1 MSGINNFTIKKIID
15 EIDGDLKQ
23 NFVGVF
29 PSNET
34 FKFFKFKHLI
44 REKKYPYPFMI
55 MNTDR
60 SNKEGEHWWSLL
72 EISSKQQIF
81 LFDSFGFVG
90 PKEFIIDNDKQII
103 DQFFYGLEKIN
114 KKDKI
119 INLTYVH
126 FDNESYKKVNKDSLT
141 PTARDFFHSLSQF
154 SKVHN
159 EISVNVYMEDDQL
172 QNMKSDTCGL
182 FQLYFYMNLFLSKE
196 SRKIVGNRTLNLRKI
211 KNLLNEIFSKNMSQN
226 EIVVENF
233 AAEHNIKRE

>member
-1 MSGINNFTIKKIID
+1 MSGISNFTIKKIIN
-15 EIDGDLKQ
+15 EIDGDLKR

-29 PSNET
+29 PSNE
-34 FKFFKFKHLI
+34 FFKFKHLI
-44 REKKYPYPFMI
+44 REKKAPYPFMI

-90 PKEFIIDNDKQII
+90 LKEFIIDNGKQII

-159 EISVNVYMEDDQL
+159 ENSVDIYMVDDQL
-172 QNMKSDTCGL
+172 QNIKSDTCGL
-182 FQLYFYMNLFLSKE
+182 CQLYFYMNLFLPKE
-196 SRKIVGNRTLNLRKI
+196 SSKMVGNRTLNLRTI
-211 KNLLNEIFSKNMSQN
+211 KNLLNEIFNKNISQN

>member
-1 MSGINNFTIKKIID
+1 MSGISNFTIKKLIN
-15 EIDGDLKQ
+15 EIDGDLKH

-29 PSNET
+29 PSNDT

-44 REKKYPYPFMI
+44 REKKAPYPFMI

-72 EISSKQQIF
+72 EISTKDQIF

-90 PKEFIIDNDKQII
+90 LKEFIVDDDKQII

-119 INLTYVH
+119 INLTYVR
-126 FDNESYKKVNKDSLT
+126 FDTASYRKVKKETLT
-141 PTARDFFHSLSQF
+141 PTARDFFHSLSEF

-159 EISVNVYMEDDQL
+159 
-172 QNMKSDTCGL
+172 
-182 FQLYFYMNLFLSKE
+182 
-196 SRKIVGNRTLNLRKI
+196 
-211 KNLLNEIFSKNMSQN
+211 KNWG
-226 EIVVENF
+226 
-233 AAEHNIKRE
+233 

>member
-1 MSGINNFTIKKIID
+1 MSGISNFTIKKIIN
-15 EIDGDLKQ
+15 EIDVDLKQ

-29 PSNET
+29 PSNDT

-44 REKKYPYPFMI
+44 REKKAPYPFMI

-72 EISSKQQIF
+72 EISNKDQIF

-90 PKEFIIDNDKQII
+90 LKEFIVDDDKQII

-119 INLTYVH
+119 INLTYVR
-126 FDNESYKKVNKDSLT
+126 FDTALYKKVKKETLT
-141 PTARDFFHSLSQF
+141 PTARDFFHSLSEF

-159 EISVNVYMEDDQL
+159 NNWVDIYMVDDQL
-172 QNMKSDTCGL
+172 QNIKSDTCGL
-182 FQLYFYMNLFLSKE
+182 FQLYFYINLFLPKE
-196 SRKIVGNRTLNLRKI
+196 GSQIVSNRTLTLKTI
-211 KNLLNEIFSKNMSQN
+211 KNLLNEIFSRDISKNG
-226 EIVVENF
+226 EIVEHF
-233 AAEHNIKRE
+233 ALEHDIKRE